1 MQNKTY
7 TGKFEIYEK
16 IIQEMALVY
25 RHDKRPWLIG
35 YSGGKDST
43 LLCCLVMEMLKRL
56 EPYQRNKKVY
66 IVSSDTM
73 VENPIVKDYMH
84 RMSKMISQAGE
95 TLNIKADIIH
105 PEIPDTF
112 WSRVIGLG
120 YPTPEA
126 PGFRWCTERL
136 KIHPMNKYTLDTIKN
151 NGEVVLLLGVRKAE
165 STYRANNIRSREIE
179 GKLLVPHTDIEN
191 AYVYNPLT
199 EIPNEEVWDFLL
211 KDDAKTPWGSDNKY
225 LFSLYQGENLGEE
238 QSVIGE
244 IDKDKIPVTGNSRF
258 GCWICTMVKEDK
270 SLKAFIDR
278 GEEWLVPLRDFRNW
292 LIELRSNPAKRE
304 NKRRNGQVYKKA
316 DGGFGQ
322 GPFTMEARVEILR
335 RLLELEEEY
344 RKQERFKKL
353 ELITLE
359 ELKHIDK
366 TWDDEGDLSRR
377 TLVDLY
383 YEIKGERLPWD
394 DYKVPVFS
402 EEVIDEIKYQCE
414 ENNVEFELISKLIV
428 EIEANKNYT
437 KGSKVTKAFD
447 RIINQG
453 WLHYETIQKGLEHED
468 Q

>member
-1 MQNKTY
+1 MPY
-7 TGKFEIYEK
+7 TGEFQVFEY

-25 RHDKRPWLIG
+25 SHDKRPWLIG

-43 LLCCLVMEMLKRL
+43 LLCCLAMEMLQRL
-56 EPYQRNKKVY
+56 APQQRHKTVY

-73 VENPIVKDYMH
+73 VENPIVKNYMH
-84 RMSKMISQAGE
+84 RMSAMINQVGNE
-95 TLNIKADIIH
+95 LKVKADIIY
-105 PEIPDTF
+105 PEIADTF
-112 WSRVIGLG
+112 WSKVIGLG

-136 KIHPMNKYTLDTIKN
+136 KIHPMNKYTLDTIKT
-151 NGEVVLLLGVRKAE
+151 NGQVVLLLGVRKAE

-179 GKLLVPHTDIEN
+179 GKILVPHTDIEG
-191 AYVYNPLT
+191 AHVYNPLT
-199 EIPNEEVWDFLL
+199 EIPNDLVWKFLL
-211 KDDAKTPWGSDNKY
+211 KGDSRTPWGSDNKY

-270 SLKAFIDR
+270 SLKAFINR
-278 GEEWLVPLRDFRNW
+278 GETWLEPLRDFRNW
-292 LIELRSNPAKRE
+292 LVELRSTPTTRE
-304 NKRRNGQVYKKA
+304 NKRRNGQMYKKS
-316 DGGFGQ
+316 DGEYGL
-322 GPFTMEARVEILR
+322 GPFTMASRIEILR
-335 RLLELEEEY
+335 RLLQLEVTY
-344 RKQERFKKL
+344 NF

-359 ELKHIDK
+359 ELKYIDK

-383 YEIKGERLPWD
+383 YEIKGKHLPWD
-394 DYKVPVFS
+394 DYKVPVFP
-402 EEVIDEIKYQCE
+402 EEVVEEIKKQCE

-428 EIEANKNYT
+428 EIESNKNYT
-437 KGSKVTKAFD
+437 KGSRVTKAFD
-447 RIINQG
+447 KIINQG
-453 WLHYETIQKGLEHED
+453 WLHFDTIQRGLNHED

>member
-1 MQNKTY
+1 MPY
-7 TGKFEIYEK
+7 TGEFQVFED

-43 LLCCLVMEMLKRL
+43 LLCCLAMEMLQRL
-56 EPYQRNKKVY
+56 APHQRHKTVY

-73 VENPIVKDYMH
+73 VENPIVKNYMH
-84 RMSKMISQAGE
+84 RMSAMINQVGNE
-95 TLNIKADIIH
+95 LKVKADIIY
-105 PEIPDTF
+105 PEIADTF
-112 WSRVIGLG
+112 WSKVIGLG

-136 KIHPMNKYTLDTIKN
+136 KIHPMNKYTLDTIKT
-151 NGEVVLLLGVRKAE
+151 NGQVVLLLGVRKAE

-179 GKLLVPHTDIEN
+179 GKILVPHTDIEG
-191 AYVYNPLT
+191 AHVYNPLT
-199 EIPNEEVWDFLL
+199 EIPNELVWKFLL
-211 KDDAKTPWGSDNKY
+211 KDNSLTPWGSDNKY

-244 IDKDKIPVTGNSRF
+244 IDKDKIPVTGHSRF

-278 GEEWLVPLRDFRNW
+278 GETWLEPLRDFRNW
-292 LIELRSNPAKRE
+292 LLELRSTPSARE
-304 NKRRNGQVYKKA
+304 NKRRNGQMYKKA
-316 DGGFGQ
+316 DGEYGL
-322 GPFTMEARVEILR
+322 GPFTMESRVEILR
-335 RLLELEEEY
+335 RLLQLEVTY
-344 RKQERFKKL
+344 NFD
-353 ELITLE
+353 LISLE
-359 ELKHIDK
+359 ELKFIDK

-383 YEIKGERLPWD
+383 YEIKGKHLPWD

-402 EEVIDEIKYQCE
+402 EEVIDEIKKQCQ

-437 KGSKVTKAFD
+437 KGSRVTKAFD

-453 WLHYETIQKGLEHED
+453 WLHFETIQRGLNHED

>member
-1 MQNKTY
+1 MPY
-7 TGKFEIYEK
+7 TGEFQVFED

-43 LLCCLVMEMLKRL
+43 LLCCLVMEMLQRL
-56 EPYQRNKKVY
+56 TPYQRHKTVY

-73 VENPIVKDYMH
+73 VENPIVKNYMH
-84 RMSKMISQAGE
+84 RMSAMINQAGNE
-95 TLNIKADIIH
+95 LKVKADIIY
-105 PEIPDTF
+105 PEIADTF
-112 WSRVIGLG
+112 WSKVIGLG

-136 KIHPMNKYTLDTIKN
+136 KIHPMNKYTLDTIKT
-151 NGEVVLLLGVRKAE
+151 NGQVVLLLGVRKAE

-179 GKLLVPHTDIEN
+179 GKILVPHTDIEG
-191 AYVYNPLT
+191 AHVYNPLT
-199 EIPNEEVWDFLL
+199 EIPNELVWKFLL
-211 KDDAKTPWGSDNKY
+211 KDDSRTPWGSDNKY

-244 IDKDKIPVTGNSRF
+244 IDKDKIPVTGHSRF

-278 GEEWLVPLRDFRNW
+278 GETWLEPLRDFRNW
-292 LIELRSNPAKRE
+292 LLELRSTPSARE
-304 NKRRNGQVYKKA
+304 NKRRNGQMYKKS
-316 DGGFGQ
+316 DGEYGL
-322 GPFTMEARVEILR
+322 GPFTMESRVEILR
-335 RLLELEEEY
+335 RLLQLEVTY
-344 RKQERFKKL
+344 NFD
-353 ELITLE
+353 LITLE
-359 ELKHIDK
+359 ELKFIDK

-383 YEIKGERLPWD
+383 YEIKGKHLPWD

-402 EEVIDEIKYQCE
+402 EEVIDEIKKQCE

-437 KGSKVTKAFD
+437 KGSRVTKAFD

-453 WLHYETIQKGLEHED
+453 WLHFETIQRGLNHED

>member
-1 MQNKTY
+1 MPY
-7 TGKFEIYEK
+7 TGEFQVFED

-25 RHDKRPWLIG
+25 RHDKRPLLIG

-43 LLCCLVMEMLKRL
+43 LLCCLVMEMLQRL
-56 EPYQRNKKVY
+56 TPYQRHKTVY

-73 VENPIVKDYMH
+73 VENPIVKNYMH
-84 RMSKMISQAGE
+84 RMSAMINATGKE
-95 TLNIKADIIH
+95 LKVRADIIY
-105 PEIPDTF
+105 PEVADTF

-136 KIHPMNKYTLDTIKN
+136 KIHPMNKYTLDTIKT
-151 NGEVVLLLGVRKAE
+151 NGQVVLLLGVRKAE

-179 GKLLVPHTDIEN
+179 GKILVPHTDIEG
-191 AYVYNPLT
+191 AHVYNPLT
-199 EIPNEEVWDFLL
+199 EIPNELVWKFLL
-211 KDDAKTPWGSDNKY
+211 KDDSRTPWGSDNKY

-278 GEEWLVPLRDFRNW
+278 GETWLEPLRDFRNW
-292 LIELRSNPAKRE
+292 LVELRATTSARE
-304 NKRRNGQVYKKA
+304 TKRRNGQIYKKA
-316 DGGFGQ
+316 DGEYGL
-322 GPFTMEARVEILR
+322 GPFTMASRIEILR
-335 RLLELEEEY
+335 RLLQLEVDY
-344 RKQERFKKL
+344 NF
-353 ELITLE
+353 ELITME
-359 ELKHIDK
+359 ELRYIDK

-383 YEIKGERLPWD
+383 YEIKGQHLPWD

-402 EEVIDEIKYQCE
+402 EEVIDEIKKQCA
-414 ENNVEFELISKLIV
+414 ENKIEFELISKLIV

-437 KGSKVTKAFD
+437 KGSRVTKSFD

-453 WLHYETIQKGLEHED
+453 WLHHETIQRGLNHED

>member
-1 MQNKTY
+1 MPY
-7 TGKFEIYEK
+7 TGEFQVFED

-43 LLCCLVMEMLKRL
+43 LLCCLVMEMLQRL
-56 EPYQRNKKVY
+56 TPYQRHKTVY

-73 VENPIVKDYMH
+73 VENPIVKNYMH
-84 RMSKMISQAGE
+84 RMSAMINQAGNE
-95 TLNIKADIIH
+95 LKVKADIIY
-105 PEIPDTF
+105 PEIADTF
-112 WSRVIGLG
+112 WSKVIGLG

-136 KIHPMNKYTLDTIKN
+136 KIHPMNKYTLDTIKT
-151 NGEVVLLLGVRKAE
+151 NGQVVLLLGVRKAE

-179 GKLLVPHTDIEN
+179 GKILVPHTDIEG
-191 AYVYNPLT
+191 AHVYNPLT
-199 EIPNEEVWDFLL
+199 EIPNELVWKFLL
-211 KDDAKTPWGSDNKY
+211 KDDSRTPWGSDNKY

-244 IDKDKIPVTGNSRF
+244 IDKDKIPVTGHSRF

-278 GEEWLVPLRDFRNW
+278 GETWLEPLRDFRNW
-292 LIELRSNPAKRE
+292 LIELRSTPSARE
-304 NKRRNGQVYKKA
+304 TKRRNGQMYKKA
-316 DGGFGQ
+316 DGEYGL
-322 GPFTMEARVEILR
+322 GPFTMKSRVEILR
-335 RLLELEEEY
+335 RLLQLEVTY
-344 RKQERFKKL
+344 NFD
-353 ELITLE
+353 LITLE
-359 ELKHIDK
+359 ELKFIDK

-383 YEIKGERLPWD
+383 YEIKGKHLPWD

-402 EEVIDEIKYQCE
+402 EEVIDEIKKQCE

-437 KGSKVTKAFD
+437 KGSRVTKAFD

-453 WLHYETIQKGLEHED
+453 WLHFETIQRGLNHED

>member
-1 MQNKTY
+1 MPY
-7 TGKFEIYEK
+7 TGEFQVFED

-43 LLCCLVMEMLKRL
+43 LLCCLVMEMLQRL
-56 EPYQRNKKVY
+56 TPYQRHKTVY

-73 VENPIVKDYMH
+73 VENPIVKNYMH
-84 RMSKMISQAGE
+84 RMSAMINQVGNE
-95 TLNIKADIIH
+95 LKVKADIIY
-105 PEIPDTF
+105 PEVADTF

-136 KIHPMNKYTLDTIKN
+136 KIHPMNKYTLDTIKT
-151 NGEVVLLLGVRKAE
+151 NGQVVLLLGVRKAE

-179 GKLLVPHTDIEN
+179 GKILVPHTDIEG
-191 AYVYNPLT
+191 AHVYNPLT
-199 EIPNEEVWDFLL
+199 EIPNELVWKFLL
-211 KDDAKTPWGSDNKY
+211 KDNSLTPWGSDNKY

-244 IDKDKIPVTGNSRF
+244 IDKDKIPVTGHSRF

-278 GEEWLVPLRDFRNW
+278 GEAWLEPLRDFRNW
-292 LIELRSNPAKRE
+292 LIDLRSTPSARE
-304 NKRRNGQVYKKA
+304 TKRRNGQMYIKA
-316 DGGFGQ
+316 DGEFGL
-322 GPFTMEARVEILR
+322 GPFTMASRVEILK
-335 RLLELEEEY
+335 RLLQLEVDY
-344 RKQERFKKL
+344 NF
-353 ELITLE
+353 ELITIE
-359 ELKHIDK
+359 ELKYIDK

-383 YEIKGERLPWD
+383 YEIKGKHLPWD

-402 EEVIDEIKYQCE
+402 EEVIDEIKKQCA

-437 KGSKVTKAFD
+437 KGSRVTKAFD

-453 WLHYETIQKGLEHED
+453 WLHFESIQKGLNHED
-468 Q
+468 

>member
-1 MQNKTY
+1 MPY
-7 TGKFEIYEK
+7 TGEFQVFED

-43 LLCCLVMEMLKRL
+43 LLCCLVMEMLQRL
-56 EPYQRNKKVY
+56 TPHQRHKTVY

-73 VENPIVKDYMH
+73 VENPIVKNYMH
-84 RMSKMISQAGE
+84 RMSAMINATGKE
-95 TLNIKADIIH
+95 LKVKADIIY
-105 PEIPDTF
+105 PEIADTF
-112 WSRVIGLG
+112 WSKVIGLG
-120 YPTPEA
+120 YPTPGP

-136 KIHPMNKYTLDTIKN
+136 KIHPMNKYTLNTIKT
-151 NGEVVLLLGVRKAE
+151 NGQVVLLLGVRKAE

-179 GKLLVPHTDIEN
+179 GKILVPHTDIEG
-191 AYVYNPLT
+191 AHVYNPLT
-199 EIPNEEVWDFLL
+199 EIPNELVWKFLL
-211 KDDAKTPWGSDNKY
+211 KDNSRTPWGSDNKY

-278 GEEWLVPLRDFRNW
+278 GETWLEPLRDFRNW
-292 LIELRSNPAKRE
+292 LLELRSTPSARE
-304 NKRRNGQVYKKA
+304 NKRRNGQMYRKA
-316 DGGFGQ
+316 DGEYGL
-322 GPFTMEARVEILR
+322 GPFTIESRVEILR
-335 RLLELEEEY
+335 RLLQLEVNY
-344 RKQERFKKL
+344 NF

-359 ELKHIDK
+359 ELKFIDK

-377 TLVDLY
+377 TLVNIY
-383 YEIKGERLPWD
+383 YDIKGKHLPWD

-402 EEVIDEIKYQCE
+402 EEVIDEIKKQCA

-437 KGSKVTKAFD
+437 KGSRVTKAFD

-453 WLHYETIQKGLEHED
+453 WLHYETIQRGLNHED